1 MQPKGEEDMRSLSA
15 FKEIG
20 ILLYSELKG
29 YLRKKKNPGLQMMIE
44 QLLLL
49 QQI

>member
-1 MQPKGEEDMRSLSA
+1 MSSLSK

-20 ILLYSELKG
+20 ILLYSGIKG
-29 YLRKKKNPGLQMMIE
+29 YLKKKRKISGLQMMIE

-49 QQI
+49 KQI